1 MGSWERYT
9 IMPGG
14 SGLLSSLTLL
24 CLLGTGWCQEFQ
36 LANMFSDGMVLQR
49 SPHSPSVWGRAAPG
63 STVTVTVMQ
72 FDDILHTSEPVI
84 ADETDGVW
92 SVSVGSWPAGTG
104 FSLKFLNGAEEVT
117 VSDVA
122 FGDVWLCSGQ
132 SNMQWTV
139 AGVRDAGE
147 EIENAVLYEDLRLM
161 QVANIW
167 SKVPEEEILDFGTTW
182 TKPTSSYLS
191 GDSFSAI
198 CLFFGEQ
205 LVDELEV
212 PIGLI
217 DSSWGGT
224 IVEAWSPQEVLD
236 ECGVADQGVNGQDG
250 PNHNLYLW
258 NSMINPLLRMTIKGS
273 IWYQGEQNAGYPGD
287 YDGHNRDT
295 EEMFPFGFV
304 QLAPFTNQREHLAW
318 PELRWKQTGNFG
330 YVPNDVMQNV
340 FMAAAM
346 DDDIDLHPKNK
357 RIPSTRL
364 AWAASNLVYGNTE
377 NPLHGPQP
385 TNVSVSEDKTT
396 IIVSFSS
403 PLRPVV
409 VEEDRFMVCC
419 LLTMEECDGVGYT
432 EGWKGVTIRGMPATH
447 MVELDTEAACSQYSG
462 LAYLWLETPCSGEEE
477 CPLYSDDMFNM
488 PVAPWK
494 YKL

>member
-1 MGSWERYT
+1 ML
-9 IMPGG
+9 IV
-14 SGLLSSLTLL
+14 
-24 CLLGTGWCQEFQ
+24 GTGWCQEFQ

-49 SPHSPSVWGRAAPG
+49 YPHSPSVWGRAAPG

-72 FDDILHTSEPVI
+72 FDDILYTSEPVI

-92 SVSVGSWPAGTG
+92 SVSVGSWPADTG

-205 LVDELEV
+205 LMDEMEV

-224 IVEAWSPQEVLD
+224 IVEVGVR
-236 ECGVADQGVNGQDG
+236 CGVCPAVSPCPGLVTSGG
-250 PNHNLYLW
+250 
-258 NSMINPLLRMTIKGS
+258 
-273 IWYQGEQNAGYPGD
+273 AGRVRGD
-287 YDGHNRDT
+287 
-295 EEMFPFGFV
+295 
-304 QLAPFTNQREHLAW
+304 
-318 PELRWKQTGNFG
+318 
-330 YVPNDVMQNV
+330 
-340 FMAAAM
+340 
-346 DDDIDLHPKNK
+346 
-357 RIPSTRL
+357 
-364 AWAASNLVYGNTE
+364 
-377 NPLHGPQP
+377 
-385 TNVSVSEDKTT
+385 
-396 IIVSFSS
+396 
-403 PLRPVV
+403 
-409 VEEDRFMVCC
+409 
-419 LLTMEECDGVGYT
+419 
-432 EGWKGVTIRGMPATH
+432 
-447 MVELDTEAACSQYSG
+447 
-462 LAYLWLETPCSGEEE
+462 
-477 CPLYSDDMFNM
+477 
-488 PVAPWK
+488 
-494 YKL
+494 